1 MCNERKGDS
10 GRFYA
15 MLFRTKNINR
25 WGLMYNTRH
34 ETLADHSYECAVLAH
49 ALAVIG
55 NVYFGK
61 NYNAD
66 RIASQA
72 LLHDMSEILTGDLPT
87 PVKYYSEEITKAY
100 KRIETEAV
108 KTMILS
114 LDEPMRE
121 YYASLTSPDD
131 EEKKIIKA
139 ADKLTAYIK
148 CRVELSRGNPEF
160 ATASE
165 IILKAIDTMECNELK
180 YFMENYFSSFL
191 SSLDE
196 NVMSARG

>member
-72 LLHDMSEILTGDLPT
+72 LLHDMSEMAQA
-87 PVKYYSEEITKAY
+87 KF
-100 KRIETEAV
+100 
-108 KTMILS
+108 LS
-114 LDEPMRE
+114 YL
-121 YYASLTSPDD
+121 
-131 EEKKIIKA
+131 EEKRKA
-139 ADKLTAYIK
+139 GVKVPAITPKQLHLLMTAYI
-148 CRVELSRGNPEF
+148 
-160 ATASE
+160 TALFE
-165 IILKAIDTMECNELK
+165 PVIH
-180 YFMENYFSSFL
+180 NYQYEEAVGALAALEAFFL
-191 SSLDE
+191 PGWKQLMGS
-196 NVMSARG
+196 

>member
-25 WGLMYNTRH
+25 WGL
-34 ETLADHSYECAVLAH
+34 
-49 ALAVIG
+49 I
-55 NVYFGK
+55 YFTGVG
-61 NYNAD
+61 
-66 RIASQA
+66 RSPVSIS